1 MHALSLSAQRLPT
14 PCYIRWMNESGTPKI
29 THKVRVKFSIGSY
42 VDTVDCDVAPMSSC
56 HLLLGRPW
64 QFDLDATHDSCSNNY
79 SFVHKGVNHVLKPM
93 AGSAIKAD
101 IFPSVKVKKKVA
113 TITSKPRTALLQEG
127 ENNVALSS
135 EIIA

>member
-1 MHALSLSAQRLPT
+1 MQ
-14 PCYIRWMNESGTPKI
+14 WMNESGTLKI
-29 THKVRVKFSIGSY
+29 THKVRVKFSIGNY
-42 VDTVDCDVAPMSSC
+42 VETVDCDVAPMSAC
-56 HLLLGRPW
+56 HLLLSRPW
-64 QFDLDATHDSCSNNY
+64 QFDLDATHAGRSNNY

-127 ENNVALSS
+127 ENDVNIPTLIAASEFVIHDKEPIKSS
-135 EIIA
+135 I